1 MWVLGLPVL
10 FLVTEADCTQA
21 PCPLQMGCVA
31 LSPSLSLPPHLPLRF
46 PLLFTS
52 FPVYSLS
59 LAYLL
64 HLPDLPLRE
73 RRHECRQDSYYLT
86 GTTNDGFSMSS
97 LEKCLKG
104 TFTDGGTCTHYIEF
118 PSIGYLSWSSFDKNN
133 VFYSCN
139 HCALSVPS
147 MLRGMRQT
155 DFFCWNPIA
164 FP

>member
-1 MWVLGLPVL
+1 MSSWSSCSLSPNWSWLHTGFLPPSNGV
-10 FLVTEADCTQA
+10 CS
-21 PCPLQMGCVA
+21 
-31 LSPSLSLPPHLPLRF
+31 SPSLSLSPSSPSPPLP
-46 PLLFTS
+46 PLIYLLPCF
-52 FPVYSLS
+52 FSL
-59 LAYLL
+59 LAYPL

-73 RRHECRQDSYYLT
+73 RRHECRRDSYYLT

-104 TFTDGGTCTHYIEF
+104 TFPDGSTCTHSIEF

-147 MLRGMRQT
+147 MPGGMRQT
-155 DFFCWNPIA
+155 DFLCWNLIA